1 MAPGPELSE
10 LAVHRTMIENT
21 LCRYAWAFDMANI
34 DLLEGC
40 FTHAAEV
47 QFQDGFR
54 SGRSAVLAELARR
67 RDAYAAE
74 QTPWHLITNVY
85 VRPESPTRARV
96 ASWFSFGAMQRDKP
110 AALTSFGW
118 YDDIFV
124 LEEDDWRIAHRR
136 VLRPYE
142 R

>member
-1 MAPGPELSE
+1 MSTPNFHDTATQR
-10 LAVHRTMIENT
+10 AMIENA
-21 LCRYAWAFDMANI
+21 LCRYAWAFDMADI

-40 FTHAAEV
+40 FTLAAEV

-54 SGRSAVLAELARR
+54 SGRAAVLAELARR

-74 QTPWHLITNVY
+74 QTPWHLITNIY
-85 VRPESPTRARV
+85 VRPESTARARV
-96 ASWFSFGAMQRDKP
+96 ASWYSFGAMQRDKP

-118 YDDIFV
+118 YDDLFA
-124 LEEDDWRIAHRR
+124 LEDDDWRIAHRR